1 MKAKPTKSV
10 TCSAV
15 RYIKLGGGNWVDVA
29 LDNDELHFGYG
40 GISHELAL
48 ALDEERLKA
57 FCMSQSPDLRRASE
71 ISRQVLD
78 FYGLGSECLWIT
90 FARGHLWWTFA
101 QPDVK
106 WLGVAKANERGQR
119 IRKCIGGW
127 KNTDINGQP
136 LITQNLST
144 KLTRVGNYRRTIC
157 GVAAQDY
164 LLRRIN
170 GLEEPIVAKANKARE
185 ALIDAT
191 SAAIRS
197 LHWAD
202 FETLVDIVFARSG
215 WHRTSAIGGTQR
227 DIDLELEQPT
237 TGERVAVQV
246 KSKASQRTLENY
258 ITRID
263 EIGTY
268 DRLFFVCHTPNT
280 DIAAPGRPDV
290 HVWTGREFAAT
301 VLKVGLHDWVLEKV
315 V

>member
-1 MKAKPTKSV
+1 MATKPKKPI

-15 RYIKLGGGNWVDVA
+15 RYIKLGGGNWVDVS
-29 LDNDELHFGYG
+29 LDNGELHFGYG
-40 GISHELAL
+40 GVSHELGL
-48 ALDEERLKA
+48 ALDAERIKK
-57 FCMSQSPDLRRASE
+57 FCMSQKPDARRAAE
-71 ISRQVLD
+71 ISRQVID
-78 FYGLGSECLWIT
+78 FYGLGSDCLWIT
-90 FARGHLWWTFA
+90 FARGRLWWTYA
-101 QPDVK
+101 SPEVQ
-106 WLGVAKANERGQR
+106 WLGPVSNNERGQR
-119 IRKCIGGW
+119 VRKSIGGW
-127 KNTDINGQP
+127 KNVDVNGKLLTVQG
-136 LITQNLST
+136 LST

-157 GVAAQDY
+157 AVSASDY

-170 GLEEPIVAKANKARE
+170 GIEEPIIAKANKARE

-215 WHRTSAIGGTQR
+215 WHRTSAIGGTQK

-258 ITRID
+258 ISRID
-263 EIGTY
+263 EIGIY

-280 DIAAPGRPDV
+280 EIAAPDRADV